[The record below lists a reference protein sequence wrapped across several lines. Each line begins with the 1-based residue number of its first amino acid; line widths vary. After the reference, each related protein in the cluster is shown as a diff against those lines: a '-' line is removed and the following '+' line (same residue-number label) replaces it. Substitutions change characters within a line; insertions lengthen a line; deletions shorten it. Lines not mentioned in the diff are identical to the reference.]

1 MRIDKNKYVHQ
12 AHHDGKKHPIK
23 NYNFFG
29 FTIFDIFH
37 IVFGI
42 TLIIMYTVQKRSA
55 SKEEINDLNQ
65 AISYEGIQLIF
76 AILLFTF
83 VDGIADIS
91 KKKEL
96 IGIQGLSTLYL
107 FAWVV
112 VAGAM
117 LTPELIVLPE
127 KLDSSMTV
135 CNVFYFL
142 ELSCLSLAIF
152 TFAITVFFSKEKI
165 IWEILMLIGIFFIAL
180 SVPFGIAQY
189 YLPFEGHVSIL
200 ETISNLAALT
210 PVAFCLISLK
220 DVNKA
225 IKEEKQAEENYF

>member
-1 MRIDKNKYVHQ
+1 MKFDKNKYIHQ

-29 FTIFDIFH
+29 FTIFDLFH

-42 TLIIMYTVQKRSA
+42 TLIIMYTIQKGNA
-55 SKEEINDLNQ
+55 SKDEVLELNQ
-65 AISYEGIQLIF
+65 AIAYEGIQLIF

-83 VDGIADIS
+83 VDGIADMS

-96 IGIQGLSTLYL
+96 IGIQVLSTLYL

-127 KLDSSMTV
+127 KIHSERNI
-135 CNVFYFL
+135 CNIFYFL

-152 TFAITVFFSKEKI
+152 TFAATVFFSKEKI
-165 IWEILMLIGIFFIAL
+165 VWEILMLVGISFIAL
-180 SVPFGIAQY
+180 SIPFGIAQY
-189 YLPFEGHVSIL
+189 YLPYEGYVSIL
-200 ETISNLAALT
+200 ETISNLAALL
-210 PVAFCLISLK
+210 PIIFCLTSLK
-220 DVNKA
+220 DVNRA
-225 IKEEKQAEENYF
+225 LKEEKLTRKN

>member
-1 MRIDKNKYVHQ
+1 MKIDKNKYVHQ

-23 NYNFFG
+23 NYNFLG
-29 FTIFDIFH
+29 FTIFDLFH
-37 IVFGI
+37 IVFGVA
-42 TLIIMYTVQKRSA
+42 LIIMYTIQKGSA
-55 SKEEINDLNQ
+55 TKDEILDLNQ
-65 AISYEGIQLIF
+65 AISYECIQLIF

-91 KKKEL
+91 RKREL

-127 KLDSSMTV
+127 KIHSEINT
-135 CNVFYFL
+135 CNIFYFL
-142 ELSCLSLAIF
+142 ELSCLVLAIF
-152 TFAITVFFSKEKI
+152 TFAITVFFPKEKV
-165 IWEILMLIGIFFIAL
+165 IWEILMLTGISFIAL
-180 SVPFGIAQY
+180 SVPFGITQY
-189 YLPFEGHVSIL
+189 YLPFEGHISIL
-200 ETISNLAALT
+200 ETFSNLAALL
-210 PVAFCLISLK
+210 PVICCFASLK

-225 IKEEKQAEENYF
+225 IKEEKLLEEEQN